1 MALLFLILRISI
13 PDFATNTLTYVGN
26 IVTPLSLIYIGIVL
40 AKAGLNTITFDKD
53 TIVTLV
59 GRFILAPLIM
69 ILVLKFFAL
78 NMATVEFKTFMI
90 QSATPALAV
99 LPILANQGKGDV
111 EFSTNVVT
119 LSTVLFIV
127 VIPILQTLLG

>member
-1 MALLFLILRISI
+1 MWLCYFDSPNLYSRFRNEYLNLCWKYRHPPIS
-13 PDFATNTLTYVGN
+13 DLYWYRSCKGRLENY
-26 IVTPLSLIYIGIVL
+26 Y
-40 AKAGLNTITFDKD
+40 FDKD

-69 ILVLKFFAL
+69 FLVLKFFAP

>member
-1 MALLFLILRISI
+1 
-13 PDFATNTLTYVGN
+13 
-26 IVTPLSLIYIGIVL
+26 
-40 AKAGLNTITFDKD
+40 
-53 TIVTLV
+53 
-59 GRFILAPLIM
+59 LIM
-69 ILVLKFFAL
+69 LLVLKFFAP
-78 NMATVEFKTFMI
+78 NMATVELKTFMI

-119 LSTVLFIV
+119 LSTVLFFV

>member
-1 MALLFLILRISI
+1 M
-13 PDFATNTLTYVGN
+13 
-26 IVTPLSLIYIGIVL
+26 
-40 AKAGLNTITFDKD
+40 KTITFDKD

-69 ILVLKFFAL
+69 FLVLKFFAP

-111 EFSTNVVT
+111 EFSTNGDSKYGSIYRCYSNITNFVRIRRKRIG
-119 LSTVLFIV
+119 LKVLR
-127 VIPILQTLLG
+127 

>member
-1 MALLFLILRISI
+1 MLPAPL
-13 PDFATNTLTYVGN
+13 VGFSCGSAIFDSPN
-26 IVTPLSLIYIGIVL
+26 LYSRFRNEYLNLCWKYRHSPSLIYIGIVL
-40 AKAGLNTITFDKD
+40 AKAGLKTITFDKD

-69 ILVLKFFAL
+69 FLVLKFFAP

-111 EFSTNVVT
+111 EFSTK
-119 LSTVLFIV
+119 
-127 VIPILQTLLG
+127 